1 MRQDEE
7 VHWSPP
13 VNAGLGV
20 SDLVE
25 TGYPEAIGTATLPL
39 VHEVAD
45 G

>member
-1 MRQDEE
+1 MRQGEE
-7 VHWSPP
+7 VHRPSP

-25 TGYPEAIGTATLPL
+25 AGYPEAIGTPTLPL
-39 VHEVAD
+39 VHEVTD